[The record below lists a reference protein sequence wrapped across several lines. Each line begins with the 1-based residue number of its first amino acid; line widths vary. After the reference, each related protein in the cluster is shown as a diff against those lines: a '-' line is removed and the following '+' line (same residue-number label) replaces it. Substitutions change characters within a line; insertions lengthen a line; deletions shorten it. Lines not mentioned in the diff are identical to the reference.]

1 MLSMCISIARFIYR
15 IVTRLAST
23 GSSNNRTVL
32 PQELIDYTLDFL
44 HDDVPTLRKSIL
56 VARSFVPSSRF
67 HIYSQ
72 ISLTNSN
79 SNSASRLVQSFR
91 QEHVGRVYTCRKLHR
106 LLTEFPDIPSL
117 VTTFGIFGSGSCDLC
132 DDPIIL
138 SIIPNLCFLKRIAL
152 VQLDRSTAWRSLNDD
167 FKSCFLQVLRL
178 PGLTTLHI
186 NNIYM
191 SEASE
196 FMVLFDSVALSV
208 KNLVLNQAYTQ
219 PISSNYSLPPFQ
231 REVPILE
238 SLEICNFT
246 SDNGFGLMMLKSP
259 PLFFNLHHLRRL
271 VVQDRTCSAN
281 GMMQA
286 LLDVTVHTL
295 EHLLIQL
302 DKCPEASD
310 LPLNLCRHERLA
322 SIHVVVIIWD
332 SKILNLKSLTYPPT
346 MRNLTVDAIFSAF
359 RHLAGRMGVPDC
371 RTLDACIDQL
381 HLPSLQSVRVRVH
394 NGRHHECQN
403 WYCGGLPAGLY
414 EPGWKLE
421 IERGM
426 PLLRKRNLLQVIIAR
441 KRMVTWTGQWKS

>member
-15 IVTRLAST
+15 IATRLAST

-44 HDDVPTLRKSIL
+44 QDDVPTLRKCIL

-79 SNSASRLVQSFR
+79 SHSASRLVQSFR

-117 VTTFGIFGSGSCDLC
+117 VTTFGIFGSDPTGLCDLC

-152 VQLDRSTAWRSLNDD
+152 VQLDRSTAWWSLNVN

-186 NNIYM
+186 NNVYM

-208 KNLVLNQAYTQ
+208 KNLVLDQAYTQ

-246 SDNGFGLMMLKSP
+246 SDNGFALMLKSP
-259 PLFFNLHHLRRL
+259 PFFFNLHHLRRL
-271 VVQDRTCSAN
+271 AVQDRTCSAN

-302 DKCPEASD
+302 DKCPGKNFKLYVCALSLTHPEASD

-346 MRNLTVDAIFSAF
+346 MRNLTVDAIFGAF
-359 RHLAGRMGVPDC
+359 RHLARRMGVPDC

-394 NGRHHECQN
+394 NARHHECQN
-403 WYCGGLPAGLY
+403 WYCGELPAGLF

-421 IERGM
+421 IERGQIFDS
-426 PLLRKRNLLQVIIAR
+426 LI
-441 KRMVTWTGQWKS
+441 VT